1 MNESALDGDGDYEE
15 PKPSLSPQV
24 QPKNKK
30 LLILNLNG
38 FLLRRV
44 YFQEVLEHKLTTH
57 EYPGE
62 LIQMNESALDGDGD
76 YEEPK
81 PSLSPQV
88 QPKTKKLLIL
98 NLNGFLL
105 RRVVYFQ
112 EVLEHKLT
120 THRISGE
127 LIQMNESALDGD
139 ECTFKKFLNI
149 NSQLTEYPGELIQ
162 MNESAL
168 DGDEC
173 TFKKFL
179 NINSQLTEYPG
190 ELIQMNE
197 SALDGDECGDYE
209 EPKPSLSPQVQPKTK
224 KLLILNLNGFLL
236 GRVYFQ
242 EVLEHKSQLTEYPGE
257 LIQMNE
263 SALDG
268 DECTFKKFLNINSQL
283 TEYPGELIQ
292 MNESALDGD
301 ECTFK
306 KFLNINS
313 QLTEYPGELIQMNE
327 SALDGDGDYEEPKPS
342 LSPQVQPKTKKLLI
356 LNLNGF
362 LLRRV
367 YFQEV
372 LEHKLTTHRI
382 SGELIQMNESA
393 LDGDGDYEEPK
404 PSLSPQVQP
413 KTKKLLILNLNGFL
427 LAECTFKKFLNI
439 N

>member
-1 MNESALDGDGDYEE
+1 M
-15 PKPSLSPQV
+15 
-24 QPKNKK
+24 
-30 LLILNLNG
+30 
-38 FLLRRV
+38 
-44 YFQEVLEHKLTTH
+44 
-57 EYPGE
+57 
-62 LIQMNESALDGDGD
+62 MESALDGDGD

-105 RRVVYFQ
+105 RRVYFQ
-112 EVLEHKLT
+112 EVLEHVQ
-120 THRISGE
+120 RMGE
-127 LIQMNESALDGD
+127 
-139 ECTFKKFLNI
+139 
-149 NSQLTEYPGELIQ
+149 PGTLKGTQ
-162 MNESAL
+162 
-168 DGDEC
+168 
-173 TFKKFL
+173 
-179 NINSQLTEYPG
+179 Q
-190 ELIQMNE
+190 
-197 SALDGDECGDYE
+197 
-209 EPKPSLSPQVQPKTK
+209 
-224 KLLILNLNGFLL
+224 
-236 GRVYFQ
+236 
-242 EVLEHKSQLTEYPGE
+242 
-257 LIQMNE
+257 
-263 SALDG
+263 
-268 DECTFKKFLNINSQL
+268 
-283 TEYPGELIQ
+283 
-292 MNESALDGD
+292 
-301 ECTFK
+301 CTFK

-427 LAECTFKKFLNI
+427 LRRVYFQEVLEHKFTTHGISGRTHPNE
-439 N
+439 

>member
-1 MNESALDGDGDYEE
+1 
-15 PKPSLSPQV
+15 
-24 QPKNKK
+24 
-30 LLILNLNG
+30 
-38 FLLRRV
+38 
-44 YFQEVLEHKLTTH
+44 
-57 EYPGE
+57 
-62 LIQMNESALDGDGD
+62 MNESALDGDGD

-105 RRVVYFQ
+105 RRVYFQ
-112 EVLEHKLT
+112 EVLEHKFT
-120 THRISGE
+120 THRIPGE

-197 SALDGDECGDYE
+197 SALDGDECTFKKFLNINSQLTEYPAKLIQMNESALDGDGDYE

-224 KLLILNLNGFLL
+224 KLLILKLNGFLL
-236 GRVYFQ
+236 RRVYFQ
-242 EVLEHKSQLTEYPGE
+242 EVLEHKFTTQR
-257 LIQMNE
+257 I
-263 SALDG
+263 
-268 DECTFKKFLNINSQL
+268 
-283 TEYPGELIQ
+283 
-292 MNESALDGD
+292 
-301 ECTFK
+301 
-306 KFLNINS
+306 
-313 QLTEYPGELIQMNE
+313 PGELIQMNE

-382 SGELIQMNESA
+382 SRRTHPNE
-393 LDGDGDYEEPK
+393 
-404 PSLSPQVQP
+404 
-413 KTKKLLILNLNGFL
+413 
-427 LAECTFKKFLNI
+427 
-439 N
+439 

>member
-24 QPKNKK
+24 QPKTKK

-44 YFQEVLEHKLTTH
+44 VYFQEVLEHKFTTH
-57 EYPGE
+57 RIPGE

-139 ECTFKKFLNI
+139 
-149 NSQLTEYPGELIQ
+149 
-162 MNESAL
+162 
-168 DGDEC
+168 
-173 TFKKFL
+173 
-179 NINSQLTEYPG
+179 
-190 ELIQMNE
+190 
-197 SALDGDECGDYE
+197 
-209 EPKPSLSPQVQPKTK
+209 
-224 KLLILNLNGFLL
+224 
-236 GRVYFQ
+236 
-242 EVLEHKSQLTEYPGE
+242 
-257 LIQMNE
+257 
-263 SALDG
+263 
-268 DECTFKKFLNINSQL
+268 
-283 TEYPGELIQ
+283 
-292 MNESALDGD
+292 
-301 ECTFK
+301 
-306 KFLNINS
+306 
-313 QLTEYPGELIQMNE
+313 
-327 SALDGDGDYEEPKPS
+327 GDYEEPKPS

-372 LEHKLTTHRI
+372 LEHK
-382 SGELIQMNESA
+382 
-393 LDGDGDYEEPK
+393 
-404 PSLSPQVQP
+404 
-413 KTKKLLILNLNGFL
+413 
-427 LAECTFKKFLNI
+427 
-439 N
+439 

>member
-24 QPKNKK
+24 QPKTKK

-44 YFQEVLEHKLTTH
+44 YFQEVLEHKFTTH
-57 EYPGE
+57 RISGE

-105 RRVVYFQ
+105 RRVYFQ
-112 EVLEHKLT
+112 EVLEHKFT
-120 THRISGE
+120 THRIPGE

-190 ELIQMNE
+190 
-197 SALDGDECGDYE
+197 
-209 EPKPSLSPQVQPKTK
+209 K
-224 KLLILNLNGFLL
+224 
-236 GRVYFQ
+236 
-242 EVLEHKSQLTEYPGE
+242 
-257 LIQMNE
+257 
-263 SALDG
+263 
-268 DECTFKKFLNINSQL
+268 
-283 TEYPGELIQ
+283 LIQ

-372 LEHKLTTHRI
+372 LEHKLQLTEYPGELIQMNESALDGDECTFKKFLNI
-382 SGELIQMNESA
+382 NSQLTEYPGELIQMNESA

-404 PSLSPQVQP
+404 PSLSPPKPSLSPQVQP

-427 LAECTFKKFLNI
+427 LRRVYFQEVLEHKFTLTEYPANSSK
-439 N
+439 

>member
-24 QPKNKK
+24 QPKTKK

-44 YFQEVLEHKLTTH
+44 YFQEVLEHKFTTH
-57 EYPGE
+57 RIPGELIQMNESALDGDGDYEEPKPSLSPQVQPKTKELLILNLNGFLLRRVYFQEVLEHKFTTHRIPGE

-120 THRISGE
+120 THRI
-127 LIQMNESALDGD
+127 
-139 ECTFKKFLNI
+139 
-149 NSQLTEYPGELIQ
+149 
-162 MNESAL
+162 
-168 DGDEC
+168 
-173 TFKKFL
+173 
-179 NINSQLTEYPG
+179 
-190 ELIQMNE
+190 
-197 SALDGDECGDYE
+197 
-209 EPKPSLSPQVQPKTK
+209 
-224 KLLILNLNGFLL
+224 
-236 GRVYFQ
+236 
-242 EVLEHKSQLTEYPGE
+242 
-257 LIQMNE
+257 
-263 SALDG
+263 
-268 DECTFKKFLNINSQL
+268 
-283 TEYPGELIQ
+283 
-292 MNESALDGD
+292 
-301 ECTFK
+301 
-306 KFLNINS
+306 
-313 QLTEYPGELIQMNE
+313 PGELIQMNE

-372 LEHKLTTHRI
+372 LEHKFKTHRI
-382 SGELIQMNESA
+382 PGELIQMNESALDGDECTFKKFLNINSQLTNTRELIQMNESA

-413 KTKKLLILNLNGFL
+413 KTKKLLILNLNGFFF
-427 LAECTFKKFLNI
+427 AECTFKKFLNI
-439 N
+439 NSQLTEYPGELIQMNESALDGDGDYEEPKT

>member
-1 MNESALDGDGDYEE
+1 
-15 PKPSLSPQV
+15 
-24 QPKNKK
+24 
-30 LLILNLNG
+30 
-38 FLLRRV
+38 
-44 YFQEVLEHKLTTH
+44 
-57 EYPGE
+57 
-62 LIQMNESALDGDGD
+62 MNESALDGDGD

-98 NLNGFLL
+98 NLNG
-105 RRVVYFQ
+105 VYFQ

-139 ECTFKKFLNI
+139 GDYEEPKPSLLLKFNPKQRNYLFEPERVSSSQSVLSRKCTFKKFLNI
-149 NSQLTEYPGELIQ
+149 NSQLTEYAGELIQ

-168 DGDEC
+168 DGD
-173 TFKKFL
+173 
-179 NINSQLTEYPG
+179 
-190 ELIQMNE
+190 
-197 SALDGDECGDYE
+197 GDYE
-209 EPKPSLSPQVQPKTK
+209 EPKTSLSPQVQPKTK

-236 GRVYFQ
+236 RRVYFQ
-242 EVLEHKSQLTEYPGE
+242 EVLEHKLTTHR
-257 LIQMNE
+257 I
-263 SALDG
+263 
-268 DECTFKKFLNINSQL
+268 
-283 TEYPGELIQ
+283 PGELIQ

-367 YFQEV
+367 VYFQEV
-372 LEHKLTTHRI
+372 LEHKFTTHRI

-427 LAECTFKKFLNI
+427 LRRVYFQEVLEHKLTTHRISGELIK
-439 N
+439 